1 MSHSTQDAV
10 ARLQDTV
17 ADGRLTNSLYRQ
29 QQLAKLQSLL
39 IKRESDLVNALTTD
53 FRVTRKEAFVEL
65 FLTVSAIKSYL
76 DQTLPQKELH
86 IEYSVSRGQD
96 ASQIRQRIGIAII
109 EPQAHSFL
117 FSTLSPLCA
126 AVASGNAVLL
136 VMKQNLRVMS
146 RLLGDLLREAL
157 DPGIVEIVSSE
168 PAEIPASIRANQ
180 AKDVKSPNSL
190 GFSNKALSV
199 AIVDRTSSLGDA
211 AQLLWKARTS
221 FGGTSPYAPDII
233 FVNEFAKDEF
243 IDRLLK
249 CAAELRDAY
258 DESWKGHPEKSKVID
273 ITDRHVLTDCRKLQ
287 ERTFRLYPYRSLE
300 DVVETVNSLSQEPNL
315 ATFAFGDAKSCKYI
329 LQFVEAEVGLANI
342 IPIELLVGPA
352 APRGF
357 STNLSTRFSLDMFS
371 VPRPQFAQATPLSS
385 TLNALLR
392 ETTSVR
398 DKDKLWNSLRPENR
412 GPPKQDVGY
421 FERGFLGA
429 HWAASQQDAIEVS
442 TNPKPDKSPV
452 AYVHPDKYKN
462 YVLNPDLS
470 GAESCISQLRASGFN
485 AKPNPNFN
493 WIHDTYLILIRMFPK
508 ACPPTTIISMNAY
521 FDPHYHMRV
530 GLALRPLREK
540 GYLLIGS
547 GGAVHNLFR
556 NVWDPMILYG
566 DNFAQP
572 TPPEPW
578 ALEFRQ
584 SVEDAIRGGGGP
596 RLRKAITRLM
606 KHPLYREAHA
616 TDDHFMPICFAAGAA
631 GARDDEGAPAEFGAE
646 DWELTNMCNS
656 QYTIGAWRELTV

>member
-1 MSHSTQDAV
+1 MWRHSAVIRWPFRWVYRELSRTGDSMDTGWLSLRQVDLIISENRTQTMSHSTQDAV

-17 ADGRLTNSLYRQ
+17 TDGRLTNSLYRQ

-96 ASQIRQRIGIAII
+96 AAQIRQGIGIAII

-117 FSTLSPLCA
+117 FSAMSPLCA
-126 AVASGNAVLL
+126 AIASGNAVLL
-136 VMKQNLRVMS
+136 VMNQNLHVMP
-146 RLLGDLLREAL
+146 RLVGNLLREAL

-190 GFSNKALSV
+190 GFSNNALSV

-258 DESWKGHPEKSKVID
+258 DESWKGHLEKSKVTGSGLVEGSRCISSGVWGQVID

-300 DVVETVNSLSQEPNL
+300 DVVETVNCLSQEPNL

-329 LQFVEAEVGLANI
+329 LQFVEAEVGFANI

-421 FERGFLGA
+421 FERGFLVGA
-429 HWAASQQDAIEVS
+429 S
-442 TNPKPDKSPV
+442 TIVLPV
-452 AYVHPDKYKN
+452 
-462 YVLNPDLS
+462 VL
-470 GAESCISQLRASGFN
+470 G
-485 AKPNPNFN
+485 
-493 WIHDTYLILIRMFPK
+493 T
-508 ACPPTTIISMNAY
+508 
-521 FDPHYHMRV
+521 
-530 GLALRPLREK
+530 
-540 GYLLIGS
+540 
-547 GGAVHNLFR
+547 
-556 NVWDPMILYG
+556 
-566 DNFAQP
+566 
-572 TPPEPW
+572 
-578 ALEFRQ
+578 
-584 SVEDAIRGGGGP
+584 
-596 RLRKAITRLM
+596 
-606 KHPLYREAHA
+606 
-616 TDDHFMPICFAAGAA
+616 GAA
-631 GARDDEGAPAEFGAE
+631 MFFVTKALLRRYGLG
-646 DWELTNMCNS
+646 L
-656 QYTIGAWRELTV
+656 